1 MSYRYDRFYN
11 EEVLRF
17 KQQGGLNLSGY
28 STEELKALWRKT
40 LDSGMH
46 GLCFSMY
53 EDGQSPGDVITI
65 QQVERRIKI
74 MKPYTKWVRS
84 FSCIEGNEHVP
95 RMAHKHGLKTMV
107 GAWLGDDLE
116 DNEKEIEGLIQLAK
130 EGVVDIA
137 AVGNEVLY
145 RNDLSL
151 EQLLGYIRRVKDAIP
166 GIPVGYVDAY
176 YEFSSHPEL
185 VEISDVVLSNCYP
198 FWEGCPIE
206 YSLQHMQNMFA
217 QAVGAAKG
225 KKVIITETGW
235 PNMGEALRSSE
246 PSNINAM
253 RYFINTQ
260 AWSKADNIEVFYFSS
275 FDESWKVGAEG
286 DVGAYWGLWNKHESL
301 KF

>member
-17 KQQGGLNLSGY
+17 KQEGGLDLSNY
-28 STEELKALWRKT
+28 NEEDLKALWRKT

-53 EDGQSPGDVITI
+53 EDGQSPGDVITEA
-65 QQVERRIKI
+65 QVERRIKI
-74 MKPYTKWVRS
+74 MEPYTKWVRS

-145 RNDLSL
+145 RDDLSL
-151 EQLLGYIRRVKDAIP
+151 EQLLAYIRRVKEAIP
-166 GIPVGYVDAY
+166 DIPVGYVDAY
-176 YEFSSHPEL
+176 YEFSAHPEL
-185 VEISDVVLSNCYP
+185 VEASDVILSNCYP

-206 YSLQHMQNMFA
+206 YSLNHMQSMFA
-217 QAVGAAKG
+217 QAVGAGKG

-235 PNMGEALRSSE
+235 PNMGEALRSSQ
-246 PSNINAM
+246 PSDLNAM
-253 RYFINTQ
+253 KYFINTQ
-260 AWSKADNIEVFYFSS
+260 AWSKANDIEVFYFSS

-286 DVGAYWGLWNKHESL
+286 DVGAYWGLWDKHENL